1 MPETQQVLPNL
12 LLVPKVM
19 PLQIDTGKQST
30 VPGAGHLAP
39 TWSPHSLPV
48 RAGGSQPPET
58 SASPSFDGDRHDPSP
73 LGQHFAL
80 PRPLLTLGRKDV
92 VPLFQTWDSWVKSR
106 FYQ

>member
-39 TWSPHSLPV
+39 TWCPHSLPV

-80 PRPLLTLGRKDV
+80 PGH
-92 VPLFQTWDSWVKSR
+92 S
-106 FYQ
+106 